1 NIHWKAA
8 RDGQRDVPFKDTLE
22 FIDYC
27 HQFGAGGV
35 QIGVG
40 SKEPGYPTKIRAK
53 TEAFQMYFE
62 GQVNLLKDAS
72 DADRFDADLRA
83 CKEAGAE
90 IVRAAALSGRRY
102 ENFDSVEA
110 FRRFA
115 EKSFQSLTLAEPILK
130 KHRVRLALEN
140 HKD

>member
-1 NIHWKAA
+1 MKTAMTRREMLGTIAATAPLLTAAPSLFSAESTGTKRLGVCSYSYNIHWQAA

-72 DADRFDADLRA
+72 DADRFDADL
-83 CKEAGAE
+83 
-90 IVRAAALSGRRY
+90 
-102 ENFDSVEA
+102 
-110 FRRFA
+110 
-115 EKSFQSLTLAEPILK
+115 
-130 KHRVRLALEN
+130 
-140 HKD
+140 